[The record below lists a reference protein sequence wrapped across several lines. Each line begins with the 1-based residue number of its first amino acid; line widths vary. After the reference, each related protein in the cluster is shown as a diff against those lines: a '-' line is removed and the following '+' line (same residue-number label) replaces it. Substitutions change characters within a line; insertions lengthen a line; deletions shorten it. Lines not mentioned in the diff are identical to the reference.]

1 MTQQPSRSEPDAVV
15 ERYARRVGDD
25 RYSPLKPDVRMIL
38 GERQR
43 AMLRLFAR
51 RGWHDRSGLR
61 LLEVGSGGGA
71 NLLELLGLG
80 FAPDRLSGVEL
91 LAARHAAARALLPPS
106 VTLHD
111 GDATALHLAPS
122 SQDIVLVS
130 TVFSSLLDDGFQ
142 QRLAE
147 RIWHWTRPGGGV
159 LWYDFTIDNPRN
171 PDVRGVPLRRVRKL
185 FPEASI
191 EAERVTLAPPIA
203 RVVSRWHPS
212 LYTLLNS
219 LPMLRTHVLAWLAK
233 T

>member
-1 MTQQPSRSEPDAVV
+1 
-15 ERYARRVGDD
+15 
-25 RYSPLKPDVRMIL
+25 
-38 GERQR
+38 
-43 AMLRLFAR
+43 MLRLFAR

-80 FAPDRLSGVEL
+80 FAPDRLAGVEL

>member
-80 FAPDRLSGVEL
+80 FAPDRLAGVEL

-111 GDATALHLAPS
+111 GDATALNLAPS